1 MTYKNI
7 LNAATDAFK
16 QKMNEFCEN
25 GGRETCETLGPETF
39 EELSRALMNAFRAG
53 GQAGLKTYLES
64 HDTRESSVTSKGTK
78 YRYKNSIG
86 KTFLTMMG
94 EVAVN
99 RSIYANDLIGGGY
112 HVPLDAALGLTDD
125 YATLETRE
133 MILFAA
139 SVTTPSDVEVLLRKT
154 GLCHPS
160 TTAIQNM
167 INKDGKRIE
176 ENRQVLSQDVLAST
190 SIPENAAVM
199 VASLDGANL
208 LLREPGKKKGRKT
221 QRPVGT
227 GAAAD
232 DEKNTSFRNAMVG
245 AFSFYEHDEDGKP
258 RRIASSYIARTPE
271 ERAPVFKEEF
281 ERTVTHYQSQLPDDE
296 NVAKIFLCDGH
307 RAIWNYAYHCPVLK
321 DHLFLVD
328 FYHTTEHLSRA
339 AEAIFGKS
347 SEYVKR
353 WYLKWRDALKTDVTA
368 PESIIR
374 SIKGYLERSKLPK
387 SRTDEVKKELTFF
400 RRNKKLM
407 HYSECISKGYPIGSG
422 PVEAAAKTIV
432 KQRMCRSGMR
442 WGRPGAQYILTL
454 RAQVKSGT
462 WDAFW
467 KNYVALR
474 VAA

>member
-7 LNAATDAFK
+7 LHAATDAFK

-25 GGRETCETLGPETF
+25 GGQETCETLGPEAL
-39 EELSRALMNAFRAG
+39 EELSRALLAAFQAG

-64 HDTRESSVTSKGTK
+64 HDTRESSVLLQGTK
-78 YRYKNSIG
+78 YRYKNTME
-86 KTFLTMMG
+86 KTFLTLMG
-94 EVAVN
+94 EVVVS
-99 RSIYANDLIGGGY
+99 RSIYANDLLGRGY
-112 HVPLDAALGLTDD
+112 HIPLDAALGLSDD

-139 SVTTPSDVEVLLRKT
+139 SVTTPGDVEVLLRKT
-154 GLCHPS
+154 GLCRPS
-160 TTAIQNM
+160 STAIQNM
-167 INKDGKRIE
+167 INKDGRRIE
-176 ENRQVLSQDVLAST
+176 ENRECLSQEVLAST
-190 SIPENAAVM
+190 TIPEKTAVM
-199 VASLDGANL
+199 VSSLDGANL

-221 QRPVGT
+221 QRPVGS
-227 GAAAD
+227 GAAD

-258 RRIASSYIARTPE
+258 QRISSSYIARTPE
-271 ERAPVFKEEF
+271 ERALLFKEDF
-281 ERTVTHYQSQLPDDE
+281 ERTVTGYQTQLPDDE
-296 NVAKIFLCDGH
+296 MVAKIFLCDGH
-307 RAIWNYAYHCPVLK
+307 RAIWKYAHQCTVLK

-347 SEYVKR
+347 SEYGKR

-368 PESIIR
+368 PMSIIR
-374 SIKGYLERSKLPK
+374 SIGGYLERSKLPK
-387 SRTDEVKKELTFF
+387 SRADELKKEHTFF
-400 RRNKKLM
+400 KRNKKLM

-442 WGRPGAQYILTL
+442 WSRPGAQYILTL

-467 KNYVALR
+467 ENYVALR

>member
-7 LNAATDAFK
+7 LNAATKAFK

-25 GGRETCETLGPETF
+25 GGKETCETLGPEAL
-39 EELSRALMNAFRAG
+39 EQLSRALLTAFQAG

-64 HDTRESSVTSKGTK
+64 HDIHKGAVTVKGTS
-78 YRYKNSIG
+78 YRYKNSME
-86 KTFLTMMG
+86 KTFLTLLG
-94 EVAVN
+94 EVVVN
-99 RSIYANDLIGGGY
+99 RSIYANDLLGGGY
-112 HVPLDAALGLTDD
+112 HVPLDAALGLSDD

-139 SVTTPSDVEVLLRKT
+139 SVTTPGDVEVLLRKT

-160 TTAIQNM
+160 STAIQNM
-167 INKDGKRIE
+167 INKDGRRIE
-176 ENRQVLSQDVLAST
+176 ENRQYLSQEVLAST
-190 SIPENAAVM
+190 TVPEKTAVM
-199 VASLDGANL
+199 VSSLDGANL

-221 QRPVGT
+221 QRPVGS
-227 GAAAD
+227 GAAD

-245 AFSFYEHDEDGKP
+245 AFSFYEHDSEGKP
-258 RRIASSYIARTPE
+258 QRISSSYIARTPE
-271 ERAPVFKEEF
+271 EKAPIFKQEF
-281 ERTVTHYQSQLPDDE
+281 ERTITHYQNESPGDTFIR
-296 NVAKIFLCDGH
+296 IFLCDGH

-328 FYHTTEHLSRA
+328 FYPTTEHLSKA
-339 AEAIFGKS
+339 AEAIFGAS
-347 SEYVKR
+347 SEYGKQ

-368 PESIIR
+368 PQSIIR
-374 SIKGYLERSKLPK
+374 SIEGYLQRNKLPK
-387 SRTDEVKKELTFF
+387 SRADEVKKELTFF
-400 RRNKKLM
+400 KRNKKLM
-407 HYSECISKGYPIGSG
+407 HYREFISKGYPIGSG

-442 WGRPGAQYILTL
+442 WSRTGAQYILTL
-454 RAQVKSGT
+454 KAQVKSGT

>member
-25 GGRETCETLGPETF
+25 GGREACETLGPEAL
-39 EELSRALMNAFRAG
+39 EQLSRALMRAAQSG

-64 HDTRESSVTSKGTK
+64 HDTHAASVTAKGIK
-78 YRYKNSIG
+78 CRYKNSME
-86 KTFLTMMG
+86 KTFLTLLG
-94 EVAVN
+94 EVVVN

-112 HVPLDAALGLTDD
+112 HVPLDAALGLSDD

-139 SVTTPSDVEVLLRKT
+139 SVTTPSDVEVLLKKT

-160 TTAIQNM
+160 STAIQNM
-167 INKDGKRIE
+167 INKDGRRIE
-176 ENRQVLSQDVLAST
+176 ENRQYLSQEVLAST
-190 SIPENAAVM
+190 TIPENTAVM

-221 QRPVGT
+221 QRPVGS
-227 GAAAD
+227 GAAY

-245 AFSFYEHDEDGKP
+245 AFSFYEHDDDGRP
-258 RRIASSYIARTPE
+258 QRISSSYIARTPE
-271 ERAPVFKEEF
+271 EKAPIFKQEF
-281 ERTVTHYQSQLPDDE
+281 ERTSTYYQNESLADRFIR
-296 NVAKIFLCDGH
+296 IFLCDGH

-321 DHLFLVD
+321 GHLFLVD

-339 AEAIFGKS
+339 AEAIFGAS
-347 SEYVKR
+347 SEYGKR
-353 WYLKWRDALKTDVTA
+353 WYLKWREALKTDANA
-368 PESIIR
+368 PQSIIR
-374 SIKGYLERSKLPK
+374 SIDGYLERNKLPK
-387 SRTDEVKKELTFF
+387 SRADEVKKELTFF
-400 RRNKKLM
+400 KRNKKLM
-407 HYSECISKGYPIGSG
+407 HYSEFISKGYPIGSG

-442 WGRPGAQYILTL
+442 WSRPGAQYILTL